1 MATTGSSSST
11 SSPAPAAAAAGS
23 GILPDEFSR
32 FQPERLSTDDVGVIN
47 PVVSYDGDGA
57 HGYFVNEGR
66 A

>member
-32 FQPERLSTDDVGVIN
+32 LQPERLDTDDVGVIN
-47 PVVSYDGDGA
+47 PVVNYDGDGA